1 MSRRL
6 CRSNFAAPVICAVIA
21 FVIDATAAG
30 ASAAAQM
37 KAPSNTSA
45 VGVSESRAD
54 VSWQDNS
61 TNEAGFEVHRSTAG
75 PTGSFSVWATTA
87 ANTTNYADEGIAA
100 STQYCYKLRAFSTT
114 SGRTRYSDF
123 SAAACATTLAPSAP
137 PNAPSNTAAVA
148 VSESRTD
155 VSWQDN
161 STNEMGFE
169 VHRGTTGPSGSYSL
183 LVTRGANASSYS
195 DAGLTASTEYC
206 YKIRA
211 FNTSGGSTRY
221 SEFSTAACATTLA
234 PPPPPVPGTIQ
245 VTTATTGTCIDP
257 WYFVQLDS
265 GYGTYLGSNAT
276 MTLAGVAP
284 GDHTLWLGSVGPNC
298 SAGDNPRTVRVISG
312 ATTNVGFA
320 VTCGM
325 GNTIMVTGVTTG
337 IDLDPDG
344 YGIELWLSWDGRT
357 WLLAGGGSVPANGSL
372 TVCGLYSGDYEL
384 RVTEVAPNCS
394 LLTRTPLR
402 LELPFSGA
410 VTAELNAACAPIPQL
425 AFVNV
430 ADGNAEIYVTNP
442 TGSGA
447 LRLTSNVTSDR
458 QPAWSLDAGKIA
470 LTSDRDGNSEIYV
483 MNADGSNPVRLTN
496 DPAYDAEPA
505 WSPDGAKIA
514 FTSDRD
520 GNFEIYVMNADG
532 SNPVRLTNDAAH
544 DGEPAWSPDGTKIAF
559 TSDRDGKSD
568 IYVMNADGSGV
579 VRLTND
585 PSTANRSADWSP
597 DGTKIAFSGT
607 SCSSQAC
614 SDAFFVMNA
623 DGSGIRQ
630 LACCDA
636 RDPAWSPD
644 GRKIAFTINASP
656 SPRIAVVTA
665 DGTNLVELTSGS
677 DPSWRRGSTCVP
689 TSPVEICNNGLDD
702 DCNGLVDGADPAC
715 IVPPCDCQLDPY
727 APWCYG
733 EDGMNICVPGN

>member
-1 MSRRL
+1 
-6 CRSNFAAPVICAVIA
+6 
-21 FVIDATAAG
+21 
-30 ASAAAQM
+30 
-37 KAPSNTSA
+37 
-45 VGVSESRAD
+45 
-54 VSWQDNS
+54 
-61 TNEAGFEVHRSTAG
+61 
-75 PTGSFSVWATTA
+75 
-87 ANTTNYADEGIAA
+87 
-100 STQYCYKLRAFSTT
+100 
-114 SGRTRYSDF
+114 
-123 SAAACATTLAPSAP
+123 
-137 PNAPSNTAAVA
+137 
-148 VSESRTD
+148 
-155 VSWQDN
+155 
-161 STNEMGFE
+161 
-169 VHRGTTGPSGSYSL
+169 
-183 LVTRGANASSYS
+183 
-195 DAGLTASTEYC
+195 
-206 YKIRA
+206 
-211 FNTSGGSTRY
+211 
-221 SEFSTAACATTLA
+221 
-234 PPPPPVPGTIQ
+234 
-245 VTTATTGTCIDP
+245 
-257 WYFVQLDS
+257 
-265 GYGTYLGSNAT
+265 

-394 LLTRTPLR
+394 LLTRIPLR

-470 LTSDRDGNSEIYV
+470 FTSDRDGNSEIYV

>member
-195 DAGLTASTEYC
+195 DAALTASTEYC

-470 LTSDRDGNSEIYV
+470 FTSDRDGNSEIYV

-520 GNFEIYVMNADG
+520 GSFEIYVMNADG
-532 SNPVRLTNDAAH
+532 SNP
-544 DGEPAWSPDGTKIAF
+544 
-559 TSDRDGKSD
+559 
-568 IYVMNADGSGV
+568 